1 MFRSDLKVKSL
12 CNKINAKYEI
22 ACRNVKTIL
31 AFNMTNKIL
40 EVYNNE
46 LYINY
51 NHEDKI
57 HLYCHYLDEPK
68 ISTVTKEESADETN
82 IQPDKEN
89 KNVKQQNL
97 KRNCNQ
103 RNLEER
109 KKILIDNVA
118 CLNEHLQI
126 ARKDLLQISCKI
138 NELQELNKRKEIEQ
152 CRKSN
157 FVCCCLLFHVLFL
170 LFIFYTFWWLM
181 AIFQLSVRNEEIE

>member
-1 MFRSDLKVKSL
+1 M
-12 CNKINAKYEI
+12 
-22 ACRNVKTIL
+22 
-31 AFNMTNKIL
+31 
-40 EVYNNE
+40 
-46 LYINY
+46 NY
-51 NHEDKI
+51 KERI
-57 HLYCHYLDEPK
+57 HFHWHYFDEPK
-68 ISTVTKEESADETN
+68 ISTLTNEESADETN

-89 KNVKQQNL
+89 KNVQQQHL
-97 KRNCNQ
+97 KRKCNQ

-157 FVCCCLLFHVLFL
+157 FVCCCLLVYVLVCLFFVLFGGS
-170 LFIFYTFWWLM
+170 WLYSN
-181 AIFQLSVRNEEIE
+181 FR

>member
-89 KNVKQQNL
+89 KNVQQENL

-109 KKILIDNVA
+109 KKFLIDNVA

-157 FVCCCLLFHVLFL
+157 FVCCCLLFHVLFC
-170 LFIFYTFWWLM
+170 LFFILFGGSWLYSNFPSGM
-181 AIFQLSVRNEEIE
+181 KK